1 VPAATTATYAARHSY
16 EPTREARRLRCPLMV
31 AKLDRLSRDTHFVT
45 GLLKHG
51 KVQIVIA
58 ELGMQAEPLVIEI
71 VAAVASQACFGA
83 ATVE

>member
-1 VPAATTATYAARHSY
+1 
-16 EPTREARRLRCPLMV
+16 MV

-51 KVQIVIA
+51 KLQIAIA

-71 VAAVASQACFGA
+71 WRRSPAKRVSARRPWSRG
-83 ATVE
+83 

>member
-1 VPAATTATYAARHSY
+1 
-16 EPTREARRLRCPLMV
+16 MV